1 MEAEDVKVVLLSEV
15 SKTSSSS
22 SSSSIASVVVAVWVI
37 SVKVSL
43 IVVCGSFA
51 KNASTLLPF
60 CKCSFKIHFSVSLGA
75 NLEKVTAKKMT
86 QRSKAINLFI
96 RCCLEEPGQEAP
108 DSSDTVSI
116 TWFRWELVKIDRP
129 PHRLD
134 SLGEEVVAGKG
145 AFELSPL
152 WVALPAHQQ
161 CQHHC
166 QLKWTSWS
174 RTTYGS
180 TASLPPGMGQCP
192 WRAPPAGTS
201 GSPSRCCTRTLL
213 ENALSRCH
221 HWGKPHYHLCS
232 SLSSMSL
239 LLSALYL
246 TMHHYRSTAQPF

>member
-1 MEAEDVKVVLLSEV
+1 M
-15 SKTSSSS
+15 
-22 SSSSIASVVVAVWVI
+22 I
-37 SVKVSL
+37 
-43 IVVCGSFA
+43 
-51 KNASTLLPF
+51 
-60 CKCSFKIHFSVSLGA
+60 
-75 NLEKVTAKKMT
+75 

-152 WVALPAHQQ
+152 RVAFPAHQ
-161 CQHHC
+161 CCHHHC

-180 TASLPPGMGQCP
+180 TASLPPGMAQCP
-192 WRAPPAGTS
+192 WRALPAGTS

-213 ENALSRCH
+213 ENALGRCH
-221 HWGKPHYHLCS
+221 HCPQWATSSSSSSWSEPESESAPCMVAPEKLNVVCKLFYTRQLGSQLNFKPPDWTLK
-232 SLSSMSL
+232 MMM
-239 LLSALYL
+239 
-246 TMHHYRSTAQPF
+246 TMMWNFREKSNRD